1 MIDIVALVESKRQ
14 RLRVVLGEA
23 AVLEREL
30 NAIHCILQ
38 QPIPQ
43 WDRERVAAADGR
55 GRRHATIAIAEKTPR
70 RMLKHYAVVA
80 KALLSGPLL
89 GPEAVDL
96 DTLAERCED
105 IPGISKRRVQLV
117 LADMARRG
125 VVIGHAQHGGIR
137 YRRRTR
143 MSA

>member
-38 QPIPQ
+38 QPIQQ

-55 GRRHATIAIAEKTPR
+55 GTRHATIAIAEKAPR
-70 RMLKHYAVVA
+70 WMLKHYAVVA
-80 KALLSGPLL
+80 KVLLSGPLL

-96 DTLAERCED
+96 DTLAERCDD
-105 IPGISKRRVQLV
+105 IPGISKRRVRLV
-117 LADMARRG
+117 VDDMVRRG
-125 VVIGHAQHGGIR
+125 VVIGEAQHGGIR
-137 YRRRTR
+137 YRRRV
-143 MSA
+143 SGAA